1 MALQQERIV
10 VISPHFDDGVFSCGQ
25 LLAMHPGS
33 TVVTVFTG
41 TPKQAGMRTDWDL
54 RCGFANAQ
62 EAMAQRRQEDR
73 RALATLRAQPVW
85 MDFIDSQY
93 GPAPGEDDIARSLR
107 QVLRALGPTPVLLPM
122 GMFHADHL
130 LVHRACLKALA
141 HWPDR
146 PALAYED
153 ALYRAKT
160 GLLQQRLTELAA
172 QGITATP
179 DARQPQGGATLKAEA
194 VLAYASQLHAFGPG
208 GYADAFRPERLWRL
222 DMPPG
227 EQAAERAPS

>member
-1 MALQQERIV
+1 MALARAANARYCQMPATQAARRA
-10 VISPHFDDGVFSCGQ
+10 SADRRK
-25 LLAMHPGS
+25 L
-33 TVVTVFTG
+33 

-179 DARQPQGGATLKAEA
+179 DARQPQGGAGR
-194 VLAYASQLHAFGPG
+194 GPCPRHC
-208 GYADAFRPERLWRL
+208 RPDMDGL
-222 DMPPG
+222 D
-227 EQAAERAPS
+227 QA